1 MEAKYSYNKLVFS
14 GTVVYKS
21 TKTWNLTEYSVREL
35 LSSCITTV
43 VPEIFMAEDS
53 TSRTQAIKS

>member
-1 MEAKYSYNKLVFS
+1 V
-14 GTVVYKS
+14 GG
-21 TKTWNLTEYSVREL
+21 L

-43 VPEIFMAEDS
+43 VPAIFMVEDS